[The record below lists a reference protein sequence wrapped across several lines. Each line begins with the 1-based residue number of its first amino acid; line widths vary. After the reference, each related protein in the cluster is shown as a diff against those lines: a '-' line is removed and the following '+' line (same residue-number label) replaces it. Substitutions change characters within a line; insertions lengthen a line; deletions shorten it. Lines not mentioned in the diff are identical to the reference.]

1 MANNIVQAFIDVSR
15 KYERLPCVHFERDG
29 VWNSLTWDE
38 MRRKVLSLSVALKKI
53 GLKRGNAAVIYSKTR
68 YEWAIADF
76 ALMAIGAISVPAYH
90 SFKLEKLSHIIRD
103 SGAKLIVVE
112 DSELLEIAKTS
123 VESLGKSD
131 SIQLLSI
138 DPCDG
143 CRNLEGIMTG
153 VAEGDLN
160 ETLKTLE
167 FISADDIAT
176 YVYTSGTTGELK
188 GVVLTHGNLLAEIRS
203 IEQLFDFKNNQ
214 IGLLWLPLAHVLGRM
229 MEVYQLVHGSQT
241 AFANDINRLPQIY
254 QEIRPHF
261 VCGVPRM
268 LEKIHARVDEYISK
282 RWLLLRWIFEW
293 AFDTGR
299 DFSKLDQKHRRIPLM
314 LRLKFFVAKLLIFSK
329 LQKRLG
335 GRLECF
341 ICGGAKLKKDV
352 ARFFHSVGISVLE
365 GYGLTETF
373 AAITVNR
380 KDDFHFGTVGKP
392 IPGSEIRISSDGE
405 ILVRGPTVFK
415 EYLNS
420 PDETRNSFTHD
431 GWFKTGDLG
440 EYSRDGFLRITGR
453 RKEVIVTSG
462 GKKIVPTMI
471 EEMLLVSPYIE
482 HVMVYGDERPYL
494 TAIIT
499 LNNSEVSATLKKLA
513 GHNDSGSD
521 LASSR
526 DVRRIIWKHVEEVN
540 ASLASFETIKK
551 MEIVEGSF
559 TIDGGELTP
568 TLKLRRNF
576 IAMKYRRL
584 IDSMY

>member
-1 MANNIVQAFIDVSR
+1 MADNIVQAFVDVSHR
-15 KYERLPCVHFERDG
+15 YEQLPCAHFERDG
-29 VWNSLTWDE
+29 SWDFLTWGE
-38 MRRKVLSLSVALKKI
+38 MRRKVLALSAALKRI
-53 GLKRGNAAVIYSKTR
+53 GLKKGDAAVIYSKTR

-76 ALMAIGAISVPAYH
+76 AVMAIGGISVPAYH
-90 SFKLEKLSHIIRD
+90 SFKLKKLSHIIRD
-103 SGAKLIVVE
+103 SGAKLIIAE
-112 DSELLEIAKTS
+112 DSELFEIAESS
-123 VESLGKSD
+123 VEFLGKTD
-131 SIQLLSI
+131 STKILSI
-138 DPCDG
+138 DPCGG
-143 CRNLEGIMTG
+143 CQNLEDIMMG
-153 VAEGDLN
+153 PSDEDLN
-160 ETLKTLE
+160 EIAKALE
-167 FISADDIAT
+167 SISADDTAT
-176 YVYTSGTTGELK
+176 YVYTSGATGEIK

-203 IEQLFDFKNNQ
+203 IEQIFDFKSDQ

-241 AFANDINRLPQIY
+241 AFANDINRLPKVY
-254 QEIRPHF
+254 QEIQPHF

-268 LEKIHARVDEYISK
+268 LEKIHARVDEYVSK
-282 RWLLLRWIFEW
+282 RWVLLRWIFEW
-293 AFDTGR
+293 AFGVGR
-299 DFSKLDQKHRRIPLM
+299 EFSKLDRKHRSIPLL
-314 LRLKFFVAKLLIFSK
+314 LRLKFFIARILIFSR

-352 ARFFHSVGISVLE
+352 ASFFHSVGISVLE

-380 KDDFHFGTVGKP
+380 KDDFRFGTVGKP
-392 IPGSEIRISSDGE
+392 IPGSEIRISADGE

-420 PDETRNSFTHD
+420 PDETRESFTRD

-471 EEMLLVSPYIE
+471 EEALSASPYIE

-494 TAIIT
+494 TALIT
-499 LNNSEVSATLKKLA
+499 LNRSKLLAYLRKLGVHSDSE
-513 GHNDSGSD
+513 SD
-521 LASSR
+521 LALSD
-526 DVRRIIWKHVEEVN
+526 DVRRVIWKHVEEVN
-540 ASLASFETIKK
+540 ANLASFETIKK
-551 MEIVEGSF
+551 MEIIDSSF

-568 TLKLRRNF
+568 TLKFRRNF
-576 IAMKYRRL
+576 IALKYRRL